1 MSLMRSAMTV
11 GGMTLLS
18 RLLGFVRDVLL
29 AALLGAGWV
38 AEAFVVAFRLPN
50 LFRRFFGEG
59 AFNAAFVPLF
69 AGRLERE
76 GKQGARRF
84 AEEAFAG
91 LLFVLLLLTLAAE
104 LFMPALVYAL
114 APGFAAEPEKFR
126 LTVLLTRITFPYL
139 LCMSLLALLSG
150 VLNSLHRFALAAF
163 APVLLNVVFIAILLY
178 GWFLGLHGSPRLGVL
193 LAAGVTFSG
202 ALQVALLWVAARR
215 AGFPIRL
222 RRPRYT
228 PGMKRLVQLGVP
240 GLIAGG
246 ITQLNLVIS
255 TIIASWQKGAPAWL
269 YYADRLYQLPLG
281 LVGVAIGV
289 VLLPDIS
296 RKLRAG
302 DARGVRESQNRAL
315 EFALFLTLPAAMALM
330 AMPAAVVQVLFE
342 RGAFTHADTLATARA
357 LAAFAAGLPAFVLIK
372 VFSPAFFARED
383 TRTPMIFAA
392 ISVAINIAL
401 AFALFPWFGHVGI
414 ALATTTAS
422 WVNAL
427 LLARALHAR
436 DYWHTDAQVRR
447 NIPRMMLGALV
458 MGAALLAAMIA
469 LADRFT
475 PETPF
480 WARLLWLLALVFGGA
495 ALYLGLSWKLRVL
508 TSDMLRRALRR
519 TPRKPQNAA
528 SEETGS

>member
-18 RLLGFVRDVLL
+18 RILGFVRDVLM
-29 AALLGAGWV
+29 AALLGAGAV

-69 AGRLERE
+69 ARRLEGE
-76 GKQGARRF
+76 GKATALKF

-91 LLFVLLLLTLAAE
+91 LLFVLLALTIVAE
-104 LFMPALVYAL
+104 LFMPAFVWVM
-114 APGFAAEPEKFR
+114 APGYAQDPEKFR
-126 LTVLLTRITFPYL
+126 LTVLLSRITFPYL
-139 LCMSLLALLSG
+139 LCMSLVALLSG

-163 APVLLNVVFIAILLY
+163 APVLLNIVFIAVLIY
-178 GWFLGLHGSPRLGVL
+178 GWIAGLSGQPTLGVL
-193 LAAGVTFSG
+193 IASGVTFAG
-202 ALQVALLWVAARR
+202 FLQLALLWWAAHR
-215 AGFPIRL
+215 AGFTVRL
-222 RRPRYT
+222 RRARWT
-228 PGMKRLVQLGVP
+228 ADMKRLVALGVP

-269 YYADRLYQLPLG
+269 YYADRIYQLPLG

-302 DARGVRESQNRAL
+302 DHAGVQGSQNRAL
-315 EFALFLTLPAAMALM
+315 EFAMFLTIPAALALM
-330 AMPAAVVQVLFE
+330 AIPLPVVQVLFE
-342 RGAFTHADTLATARA
+342 RGAFHFADTQATAAA

-383 TRTPMIFAA
+383 TKTPMIFAA
-392 ISVAINIAL
+392 VSVGLNIAL
-401 AFALFPWFGHVGI
+401 AIALFFWIRHVGI
-414 ALATTTAS
+414 ALATTVAS

-427 LLARALHAR
+427 LLGRTLSARGYWLLDEPTRRNLPRILVAALLMGALLLAANTWLADWFTPGVPFAWRAL
-436 DYWHTDAQVRR
+436 
-447 NIPRMMLGALV
+447 
-458 MGAALLAAMIA
+458 LLAAMV
-469 LADRFT
+469 L
-475 PETPF
+475 
-480 WARLLWLLALVFGGA
+480 GGA
-495 ALYLGLSWKLRVL
+495 AVYLGLSWMLGVL
-508 TSDMLRRALRR
+508 TKQMLRQALR
-519 TPRKPQNAA
+519 K
-528 SEETGS
+528 S